1 MNIDTENRSGAEI
14 IPHARFVIITGMSG
28 SGKSTVL
35 TALEDLGFYAL
46 DNLPVALLPAF
57 VQLPAMMMAP
67 VFKAALVMDLR
78 APDFARDF
86 TRIYSELLK
95 KGYGLEV
102 LYLEAGDDALVRRFS
117 QTRRSHPLAPDS
129 VLAGIRLER
138 ELLASIR
145 SRADQIVDTSRFN
158 VHELRRNIA
167 DLFSQTV
174 PVARMY
180 LNFISFGFKY
190 GLPLEAD
197 LVWDARFLPNPYFVE
212 HLSMLT
218 GKDQSVIDYIFSVPV
233 ANEFAVRLKE
243 MLEFLLPQYHKE
255 GKSQITA
262 AIGCTGGKH
271 RSVALVGWLAQHLS
285 APDCRINIRHRD
297 IALG

>member
-1 MNIDTENRSGAEI
+1 VKIEKGSKAGAEI
-14 IPHARFVIITGMSG
+14 IPNARFVIITGMSG

-35 TALEDLGFYAL
+35 NALEDLGFYAL

-57 VQLPAMMMAP
+57 VQMPAMMMAP

-86 TRIYSELLK
+86 TRIYAQLLE
-95 KGYGLEV
+95 KGYCLEV
-102 LYLEAGDDALVRRFS
+102 LYLEAGDSALVRRFS

-129 VLAGIRLER
+129 VLTGISLER
-138 ELLASIR
+138 ELLAPIR
-145 SRADQIVDTSRFN
+145 ERADQIVDTSRFN
-158 VHELRRNIA
+158 VHELRRNIT
-167 DLFSQTV
+167 DLFSQTA
-174 PVARMY
+174 PLARMY
-180 LNFISFGFKY
+180 LNLISFGFQY

-197 LVWDARFLPNPYFVE
+197 LVWDVRFLPNPYFVE
-212 HLSMLT
+212 HLSPLT
-218 GKDQSVIDYIFSVPV
+218 GKDQLVIDYIFRFPV
-233 ANEFAVRLKE
+233 ANEFAAKLKE

-255 GKSQITA
+255 GKSQITV

-271 RSVALVGWLAQHLS
+271 RSVALAGWLAQHLS